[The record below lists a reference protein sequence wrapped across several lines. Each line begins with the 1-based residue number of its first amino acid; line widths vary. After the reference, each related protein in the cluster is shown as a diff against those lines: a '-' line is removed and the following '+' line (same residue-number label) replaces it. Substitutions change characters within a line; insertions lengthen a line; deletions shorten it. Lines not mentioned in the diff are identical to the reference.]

1 MSQSQNQ
8 VQVTN
13 IAGGGSPPI
22 PISRNLTYAQL
33 LTNIAGSTLV
43 TGETITITDFQIIT
57 YIQNSGAIG
66 SEVIHYGSIEPMVA
80 RAISPN
86 QLAPEIVSTVNPTDI
101 IYYEPIFTDRQ
112 YDAVNSGGI
121 TSTGVITYR
130 EDLQGVARQYDWR
143 NVVFRRWETS
153 AGSGIFDSIT
163 DTGFAFQ
170 DFSPY
175 AGGTTNNTFIGSP
188 LQLGAVFSTTY
199 WLDNVVLQQFSAVCN
214 IGIAYGCTI
223 FGAFSNNSIGS
234 MAYITAYQE
243 FQANTIR
250 NLQNCTFTLQTNG
263 NYGES
268 WTGNIFNNL
277 CNLNNVLECVNN
289 NIGQDF
295 VLNICAKINGNSTT
309 QRMVCNYV
317 DTISYN
323 NLQDCNYNHG
333 HQIEANNA
341 LSIVSNDCFIIFS
354 NTGIDIT
361 TSYINDNV
369 ADNISNNII
378 DYISQNIAS
387 SIQSNVPTATGLGT
401 EISNNMAN
409 IIQNNYFGDGA
420 LINGNVAGVQI
431 SSNSITVGISN
442 NSVNS
447 CNSNTNADITN
458 NICYTISNNDCAIY
472 NNQVGN
478 IEANIGSTIQ
488 NNGGVS
494 ISNNSNISSIE
505 FNSVSFL
512 DNNNFNNFDF
522 QGNSGWGFTNNIVNG
537 DKIKGCSNVNLDTCT
552 INTRGIS
559 SNNFVTPLSGYTFS
573 PTVNMAAST
582 PSITTYDTTNGQVE
596 QVLTAGVLT
605 YNTF

>member
-8 VQVTN
+8 IQVTN
-13 IAGGGSPPI
+13 ISGGGSPPT

-33 LTNIAGSTLV
+33 LTNISGSTLV

-86 QLAPEIVSTVNPTDI
+86 QLAPEIVSTVTPSDI
-101 IYYEPIFTDRQ
+101 INYEPIFTDRQ

-130 EDLQGVARQYDWR
+130 EDIQGVARQYDWR

-153 AGSGIFDSIT
+153 SGSGVFDSIT

-188 LQLGAVFSTTY
+188 LQLGSAFGTTY
-199 WLDNVVLQQFSAVCN
+199 WLDNVVLQQFSAVSN
-214 IGIAYGCTI
+214 VGIAYGCTF
-223 FGAFSNNSIGS
+223 FGAFSNNSLGS
-234 MAYITAYQE
+234 MAFVTAYQE

-250 NLQNCTFTLQTNG
+250 NVQNCTFTLQSNG

-268 WTGNIFNNL
+268 WTGNVFNNL
-277 CNLNNVLECVNN
+277 CNVNNVLQCTSN

-295 VLNICAKINGNSTT
+295 VLNICAKINSNTTT

-317 DTISYN
+317 DVIQYN

-333 HQIEANNA
+333 HQIEGNQD
-341 LSIVSNDCFIIFS
+341 LSIVSNDCFIIFY
-354 NTGIDIT
+354 NTGINIASST
-361 TSYINDNV
+361 INDNV
-369 ADNISNNII
+369 ADNISNNTI
-378 DYISQNIAS
+378 DFISQNVSSVITNNYSTAS
-387 SIQSNVPTATGLGT
+387 GSGT
-401 EISNNMAN
+401 EISNNVVN
-409 IIQNNYFGDGA
+409 IMQNNALADGA
-420 LINGNVAGVQI
+420 LISSNVAGVSI
-431 SSNSITVGISN
+431 SSNTISVGISN
-442 NSVNS
+442 NSF
-447 CNSNTNADITN
+447 NTCTQNQNADITG
-458 NICYTISNNDCAIY
+458 NICYNILNNDCAIY
-472 NNQVGN
+472 NNQVASIVSNTG
-478 IEANIGSTIQ
+478 TIIQ
-488 NNGGVS
+488 YNGGLS
-494 ISNNSNISSIE
+494 ISNNSNIASIE
-505 FNSVSFL
+505 YNSISFL

-522 QGNSGWGFTNNIVNG
+522 QGNSGWGFTNNLVNG
-537 DKIKGCSNVNLDTCT
+537 DKIKGCTNVSLDTCT

-559 SNNFVTPLSGYTFS
+559 TNNFVTPLSSYTFS
-573 PTVNMAAST
+573 PTVNMAATT
-582 PSITTYDTTNGQVE
+582 PSITTFDTTNGQVE
-596 QVLTAGVLT
+596 QILTAGVLT
-605 YNTF
+605 YTPF

>member
-8 VQVTN
+8 IQVTN
-13 IAGGGSPPI
+13 IAGGGSPPT

-33 LTNIAGSTLV
+33 LTNISGSTLV

-86 QLAPEIVSTVNPTDI
+86 QLAPEIVSTVNPSDI
-101 IYYEPIFTDRQ
+101 INYEPIFTDRQ

-130 EDLQGVARQYDWR
+130 EDIQGVARQYDWR
-143 NVVFRRWETS
+143 NIVFRRWETS
-153 AGSGIFDSIT
+153 AGSGVFDSIT

-175 AGGTTNNTFIGSP
+175 AGGTTNNTFVGSP
-188 LQLGAVFSTTY
+188 LQLGAVFGTTY
-199 WLDNVVLQQFSAVCN
+199 WLDNVVLQQFSAVSN
-214 IGIAYGCTI
+214 VGIGYGCTF
-223 FGAFSNNSIGS
+223 FGAFGNNSLGG
-234 MAYITAYQE
+234 MAYVTAYQE
-243 FQANTIR
+243 FQANRIT
-250 NLQNCTFTLQTNG
+250 NLQNCTFTLQANG

-268 WTGNIFNNL
+268 WTGNVFNDL
-277 CNLNNVLECVNN
+277 CNVNNVLECTGN

-295 VLNICAKINGNSTT
+295 VLNICAKITSNTTT

-317 DTISYN
+317 DTIQYN

-341 LSIVSNDCFIIFS
+341 LSIVSNDCFIILS
-354 NTGIDIT
+354 NTGIDIA
-361 TSYINDNV
+361 TSSINDNV
-369 ADNISNNII
+369 ADNISSNII
-378 DYISQNIAS
+378 DFISQNVS
-387 SIQSNVPTATGLGT
+387 SLIINNYGYVTGSGT
-401 EISNNMAN
+401 EISNNVVN
-409 IIQNNYFGDGA
+409 IIQNNSLNDGA

-431 SSNSITVGISN
+431 SNNTISVGISN

-447 CNSNTNADITN
+447 CNSNSNADITG
-458 NICYTISNNDCAIY
+458 NICFNIDNNDCVVY
-472 NNQVGN
+472 NNQVGSIVGN
-478 IEANIGSTIQ
+478 TGSTIQ
-488 NNGGVS
+488 YNGGVS
-494 ISNNSNISSIE
+494 ISNNSNIASIE
-505 FNSVSFL
+505 YNAISYL

-522 QGNSGWGFTNNIVNG
+522 QSNSGWGFANNTVNG
-537 DKIKGCSNVNLDTCT
+537 DRIKGCSNVSLDTCT

-559 SNNFVTPLSGYTFS
+559 TNNFVTPLSSYIFS
-573 PTVNMAAST
+573 PTVNMAST
-582 PSITTYDTTNGQVE
+582 NPSITTYDTTNGQVE

-605 YNTF
+605 YTSF